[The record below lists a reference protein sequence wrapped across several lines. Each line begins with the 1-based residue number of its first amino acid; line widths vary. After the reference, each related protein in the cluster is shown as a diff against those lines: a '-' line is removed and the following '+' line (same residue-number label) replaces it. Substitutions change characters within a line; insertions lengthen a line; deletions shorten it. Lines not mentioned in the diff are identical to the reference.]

1 MKRMVYMGYKVI
13 AIAIAALLIGCSPKV
28 VEDLYWV
35 DQYGELVPII
45 ITQKEDTTVYDFG
58 TIIMQPDT
66 TWRPDTINNIRH

>member
-13 AIAIAALLIGCSPKV
+13 TIALAALLIGCSPKV

-45 ITQKEDTTVYDFG
+45 VTQKEDTIVYDFG

>member
-1 MKRMVYMGYKVI
+1 MKRV
-13 AIAIAALLIGCSPKV
+13 AIALAVLLIGCSPKV
-28 VEDLYWV
+28 VQDLYWV

-45 ITQKEDTTVYDFG
+45 VTQKEDTTVYDFG